1 MTDTPIRVLMVDDH
15 PTVLLGLTYVLDAH
29 PDLQVVGAERDAQRG
44 MESFQRLRPDVVL
57 LDLSMPGEGGL
68 ALMRRIHQHEPTA
81 TVLVLTSSSEAET
94 VAEVMHAG
102 AAGYVLK
109 DSESGEVVRAVRA
122 AARGEFPVDP
132 RVTRSLLRHG
142 VEREERP
149 ELTPREYDVLRLVRL
164 GLPNKQIAV
173 RLGIGETTVK
183 THLSSAFH
191 RIGVTDRTSAALW
204 ASRHLQAAAEA

>member
-1 MTDTPIRVLMVDDH
+1 MTDRHIRVLMVDDH

-29 PDLQVVGAERDAQRG
+29 PDIEVVGAERDAERG
-44 MESFQRLRPDVVL
+44 MASFLRLRPDVVL

-68 ALMRRIHQHEPTA
+68 SLMRRLHEHAPEA
-81 TVLVLTSSSEAET
+81 TVLILTSGSQDDT

-109 DSESGEVVRAVRA
+109 DCESGEVVRAVRA
-122 AARGEFPVDP
+122 AARGEVPIDP
-132 RVTRSLLRHG
+132 RVTRSLLRG
-142 VEREERP
+142 PAPRDDRP
-149 ELTPREYDVLRLVRL
+149 GLTPREYDVLRLVRL

-183 THLSSAFH
+183 SHLSSAFH
-191 RIGVTDRTSAALW
+191 RIGVADRTAAAVW
-204 ASRHLQAAAEA
+204 ADRHLAMEG

>member
-1 MTDTPIRVLMVDDH
+1 MTDLNVRVLMVDDH

-29 PDLQVVGAERDAQRG
+29 PDIEVVGAERDAERG
-44 MESFQRLRPDVVL
+44 MESFLRLAPDVVL

-68 ALMRRIHQHEPTA
+68 ALMRRIHDLEPAA
-81 TVLVLTSSSEAET
+81 TVLVLTSSSEVET

-109 DSESGEVVRAVRA
+109 DCESGEVVRAVLA
-122 AARGEFPVDP
+122 AARGEVPVDP
-132 RVTRSLLRHG
+132 RVTRSLLRP
-142 VEREERP
+142 VAREQRP

-183 THLSSAFH
+183 THLSSAFN
-191 RIGVTDRTSAALW
+191 RIGVADRTSAALW
-204 ASRHLQAAAEA
+204 ATRHLQTAGEA